1 MPDDQVAAIQAI
13 LTEADKLIRQRFE
26 EQNIESD
33 HMLLAVTPEGA
44 GIIRSSC
51 GPEQLK
57 AMSEMLADIADEVA
71 LQDDEDSPKH

>member
-1 MPDDQVAAIQAI
+1 MPDEQVSAIQAI

-26 EQNIESD
+26 EQNIDSD
-33 HMLLAVTPEGA
+33 HMLLAVTPDGA

-57 AMSEMLADIADEVA
+57 FMSEMIADIADEVEE
-71 LQDDEDSPKH
+71 QDDEDSPRH